1 MVLSREVVITGV
13 GVVCP
18 IGVGQDA
25 VWASLVE
32 GRSGVRSLGWFGD
45 PAKGPL
51 GATVTGFEPAKF
63 VRPRKN
69 LKVMS
74 RDIQFG
80 VAAADMACA
89 ESGVVGHVDP
99 ERFGVLYGADMIAA
113 DLDELAPA
121 YRACM
126 DDGEFS
132 FEGWGQKAL
141 ADMFPLWMLKYL
153 PNMPACHI
161 AIAQDARGPNN
172 SLTMSEVSS
181 LAAFLEAAD
190 AIRRGVV
197 DVMIAGGASSRVHPT
212 VYMHNLG
219 REMSRRCE
227 DPASACRP
235 FDAQRDGM
243 VYGEGA
249 AAVVL
254 ESRAHAE
261 SRGAGDKIL
270 ATLVAGASAFEPWK
284 KPGQKGTQGGSQ
296 GQSQSDWRI
305 EGASIRTALRTVL
318 QRSGLSAGDVG
329 HVNAHGLSTA
339 LDDRVEAQAI
349 RDVLGD
355 VPVTAPKSS
364 FGNLGAA
371 CGAVETVVSL
381 LALRRGLIPPTLNYT
396 QPDPACP
403 VRVVC
408 GKPAPI
414 GRKTAVLL
422 NHTFTGQ
429 AVAMMLSAENQ

>member
-32 GRSGVRSLGWFGD
+32 GRSGIRSLGWFGD

-51 GATVTGFEPAKF
+51 GATVTGFEPGKF

-74 RDIQFG
+74 RDIQLG
-80 VAAADMACA
+80 VAAADMACVEA
-89 ESGVVGHVDP
+89 GVIGHVDP

-113 DLDELAPA
+113 DLEELAPA

-126 DDGEFS
+126 GNDAFR
-132 FEGWGQKAL
+132 FEDWGQKAL
-141 ADMFPLWMLKYL
+141 ADLFPLWMLKYL

-172 SLTMSEVSS
+172 SLTMAEVSS

-197 DVMIAGGASSRVHPT
+197 DVMIAGGTSSRIHPT
-212 VYMHNLG
+212 VYLHNVG

-227 DPASACRP
+227 DPAAACRP

-254 ESRAHAE
+254 ESRGHAE

-270 ATLVAGASAFEPWK
+270 ATLVTGASAFEPWR
-284 KPGQKGTQGGSQ
+284 KPGQNDSRGG
-296 GQSQSDWRI
+296 WHI
-305 EGASIRTALRTVL
+305 EGASIRTALHMVL
-318 QRSGLSAGDVG
+318 QRSGLSAGDIG

-355 VPVTAPKSS
+355 VFVTAPKSS
-364 FGNLGAA
+364 MGNLGAA

-408 GKPAPI
+408 GEPAPI
-414 GRKTAVLL
+414 GRKTAVVL
-422 NHTFTGQ
+422 NHAFTGQ
-429 AVAMMLSAENQ
+429 AVAMMISAENR